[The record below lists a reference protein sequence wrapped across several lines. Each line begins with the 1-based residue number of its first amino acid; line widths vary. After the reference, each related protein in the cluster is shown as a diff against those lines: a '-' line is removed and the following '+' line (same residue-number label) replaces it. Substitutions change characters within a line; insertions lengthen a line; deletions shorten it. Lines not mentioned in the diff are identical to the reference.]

1 MFTQRKNIRKFIQH
15 LIERFPD
22 SVNKQWRY
30 ILFFKDVINGYAF
43 TLPYL
48 YENKYQGRVIL
59 NIPRILKESNCN
71 IERFTSLVLINLY
84 HETEHTFQFE
94 YMKKN
99 DLDIRKCLKNYYEQL
114 EEQAKKA
121 SKNLKYDYNFSY
133 IK

>member
-1 MFTQRKNIRKFIQH
+1 MFTQRKNIRKFVQH
-15 LIERFPD
+15 LIEGFPD
-22 SVNKQWRY
+22 SVNEQWRY
-30 ILFFKDVINGYAF
+30 ILFFKDAINGYAF
-43 TLPYL
+43 TSPYL

-99 DLDIRKCLKNYYEQL
+99 NLEIRKCLKNYYELL
-114 EEQAKKA
+114 EEQARK
-121 SKNLKYDYNFSY
+121 SGNTLKFDYDFSY
-133 IK
+133 IR